1 MGIIQTR
8 TPDIID
14 LKEKIAAYRPCN
26 LQEAKDKDIMMHCI
40 NTYPDILTRSNEL
53 AHFTASSW
61 IVNPQK
67 TKVLM
72 IYHNIYNSWSWTG
85 GHADGD
91 ADLCTVALREAYEES
106 GIFVPMY
113 SDDIFSIESLTVPGH
128 MKNGG
133 WVSSH
138 LHLNVTFLFE
148 ADDSLPLKP
157 NPAENSGVQWFPI
170 NDAVSISTEPEMKVV
185 YDKLN
190 KKVFGQSFFQFG

>member
-1 MGIIQTR
+1 MGIIPAYA
-8 TPDIID
+8 PDIND
-14 LKEKIAAYRPCN
+14 LRDKISAYRPCN

-40 NTYPDILTRSNEL
+40 KTYPDILFRSNEL

-61 IVNPQK
+61 IVNRHK
-67 TKVLM
+67 SKVLM
-72 IYHNIYNSWSWTG
+72 VFHNIYNSWSWTG

-106 GIFVPMY
+106 GVFIPGY
-113 SDDIFSIESLTVPGH
+113 NDEIFSIESLTVPGH

-148 ADDSLPLKP
+148 ADDTLPLTP
-157 NPAENSGVQWFPI
+157 NPNENSGVKWVPI
-170 NDAVSISTEPEMKVV
+170 NEAVEISTEPEMKVV
-185 YDKLN
+185 YEKLN
-190 KKVFGQSFFQFG
+190 KKVFGQSFFNL